1 MNNRIDWVAHWKD
14 LVEGR
19 EAQAERVRQRQGIQT
34 GGGYWDQ
41 RASGFR
47 EGVQART
54 GETEEVLGIIEP
66 YLTAETTVLDVG
78 AGVGRYAVPLAQR
91 VKSVIA
97 VEPSGGMR
105 RYLDE
110 DAKAAGLTN
119 IAVVPATWDQ
129 ASVEPSDVVLCS
141 HVVYF
146 VANIKGFLEKVRD
159 ACQGHCFMAVRTNQR
174 DAQLRVLWELIHKE
188 PRVPEPGL
196 MDLYNTLYQVLG
208 VTANVQIV
216 TYGSGRNALGSFDS
230 PEDALPE
237 VRRQLLLTEGSDEEK
252 QALAYLKDR
261 MVAQEG
267 KWVLPGPGVSN
278 AVVWWDNRAGSRNF
292 VR

>member
-1 MNNRIDWVAHWKD
+1 MNSRIDWVAHWKE

-19 EAQAERVRQRQGIQT
+19 EAQAERVRQGQGIEA

-41 RASGFR
+41 RAAGFR
-47 EGVQART
+47 EGVQARS
-54 GETEEVLGIIEP
+54 GETEEVLGVIAP
-66 YLTAETTVLDVG
+66 FLTPESTVLDVG
-78 AGVGRYAVPLAQR
+78 AGVGRYTVPLAQR
-91 VKSVIA
+91 VKRVIA

-105 RYLDE
+105 RYLE
-110 DAKAAGLTN
+110 QDAKAAGATN
-119 IAVVPATWDQ
+119 IVVVPATWEQ
-129 ASVEPSDVVLCS
+129 ASVDPCDVVLCS

-146 VANIKGFLEKVRD
+146 IANIKGFLEKVPDTCR
-159 ACQGHCFMAVRTNQR
+159 GHCVMAVRTNQR

-196 MDLYNTLYQVLG
+196 MDLYNALYQVLG

-216 TYGSGRNALGSFDS
+216 TYGSGRNALGSFES
-230 PEDALPE
+230 PEEALPE
-237 VRRQLLLTEGSDEEK
+237 VCRQVLIAEGSDEEE
-252 QALAYLKDR
+252 QALAYLKER
-261 MVAQEG
+261 MVVQDG

-278 AVVWWDNRAGSRNF
+278 AVVWWDNRVGSRNF